1 MNLGER
7 RHSDHGSFLRGS
19 GHGAHCALDGKL
31 LSLPVVEQ
39 DAQGLVVTYMGLD
52 LAWPGRGPRS
62 SSCCGD
68 DL

>member
-1 MNLGER
+1 MNLGEC

-19 GHGAHCALDGKL
+19 GHGVHCALDGKL

-39 DAQGLVVTYMGLD
+39 DAQGLVVTHMGLD
-52 LAWPGRGPRS
+52 LARPGRGPCS
-62 SSCCGD
+62 SSSCGD